1 MRLNDGKDTM
11 RRRSLIAGSVSAA
24 PGAALYGVVPEPAPA
39 QAASAT
45 PWYEEPLGGP
55 RAVET
60 AVNED
65 NNPVSCT
72 AQGHDS
78 SGNLVVRSGSISDT
92 ATTAFKKLSADDQRL
107 IAGVTQ
113 RWEED
118 GNEIRLTGSTN
129 PYHPGPRSTDEEKAA
144 YWQPCPSGGC
154 PKSSRTGA
162 GKDFHVCCGVSFFN
176 GWPAPVVC
184 PACLAACCTRWTYLS
199 FPTPRAK

>member
-1 MRLNDGKDTM
+1 M

-199 FPTPRAK
+199 FPTKKEKQPAEHQ